1 MSMSQT
7 ADLALMRELNER
19 IVLNLVRQAGPISR
33 AELARRS
40 NLSRSTVSSIIAP
53 LLETNIVHEV
63 GAGDSQGGRRPIM
76 IEFNYQSSFV
86 IGIELGTEALTL
98 LLTDLAANVLRYVQA
113 PTEIAAGPAACIPQV
128 AALIERT
135 AAAAGVAPNAI
146 LGVGVGVPGPLEA
159 AAGRLIAPPIMPG
172 WHSVPLRALLE
183 ERLGIRVFL
192 ENDANLGALAEQR
205 LGAARGWRNVAYVY
219 LGSRGIGSGLLLD
232 GRLYRGDIGSAGEI
246 GHLMMDEDG
255 PVCRCGSIGCLEA
268 IAGTPA
274 LLQRARDAG
283 LRAEDTTA
291 LIELARQND
300 ARAVAIIREAGEHL
314 GIAIASMVNMINPGC
329 VVIGGGL
336 AAAGDLLLDPLRATL
351 RRRGL
356 PVAAE
361 HVTIL
366 PGTLGTDV
374 VAIGGVTIVI
384 QHAFNT
390 PTMMSKAAGA
400 DAGIAHEPIAVE
412 SIHMSPQLEHTGAT
426 RA

>member
-1 MSMSQT
+1 
-7 ADLALMRELNER
+7 MRELNER

-53 LLETNIVHEV
+53 LLEANIVCEV

-76 IEFNYQSSFV
+76 IEFNYQSAFV
-86 IGIELGTEALTL
+86 IGVELGTETLTV
-98 LLTDLAANVLRYVQA
+98 LLTDLAANVLRSVQA

-135 AAAAGVAPNAI
+135 AVAAGIAPSAI

-232 GRLYRGDIGSAGEI
+232 GRLFRGDIGSAGEI

-283 LRAEDTTA
+283 LRAENIAT
-291 LIELARQND
+291 LIDLARESD
-300 ARAVAIIREAGEHL
+300 AQAVAIIREAGEHL

-336 AAAGDLLLDPLRATL
+336 ASAGDLLLDALRATL

-361 HVTIL
+361 HVAIL
-366 PGTLGTDV
+366 PGALGADV

-384 QHAFNT
+384 QHAFNA
-390 PTMMSKAAGA
+390 PTTIPRAAGT
-400 DAGIAHEPIAVE
+400 DTGIVHEPVAVE
-412 SIHMSPQLEHTGAT
+412 TINMAPQREHTGAT
-426 RA
+426 HA

>member
-1 MSMSQT
+1 
-7 ADLALMRELNER
+7 MRELNER

-53 LLETNIVHEV
+53 LLESNIVREV

-76 IEFNYQSSFV
+76 IEFNYQSAFV
-86 IGIELGTEALTL
+86 IGVELGTESLTL
-98 LLTDLAANVLRYVQA
+98 LLTDLATNVLRYVQT
-113 PTEIAAGPAACIPQV
+113 PTEIAAGPNACIPQV

-135 AAAAGVAPNAI
+135 AAAAGIDLGAI

-172 WHSVPLRALLE
+172 WHSVPLRTLLE
-183 ERLGIRVFL
+183 ERLGMRVFL

-232 GRLYRGDIGSAGEI
+232 GRLFRGDIGSAGEI

-268 IAGTPA
+268 IAGTQA

-283 LRAEDTTA
+283 LHTERIAT
-291 LIELARQND
+291 LIELAQQGN
-300 ARAVAIIREAGEHL
+300 AQAIAIIREAGEHL

-336 AAAGDLLLDPLRATL
+336 AAAGDLLLDPLRSTL

-361 HVTIL
+361 HVALL
-366 PGTLGTDV
+366 PGALGDDV

-384 QHAFNT
+384 QHAFSS
-390 PTMMSKAAGA
+390 PALLSKAGNAET
-400 DAGIAHEPIAVE
+400 GIAHEPTTIEPVHLA
-412 SIHMSPQLEHTGAT
+412 SQLEHTGVKLA
-426 RA
+426 

>member
-1 MSMSQT
+1 VSVSQT

-53 LLETNIVHEV
+53 LLESNIVREV

-76 IEFNYQSSFV
+76 IEFNYQSAFV
-86 IGIELGTEALTL
+86 IGVDLGTESLTV
-98 LLTDLAANVLRYVQA
+98 LLTDLAANVLRYVQT
-113 PTEIAAGPAACIPQV
+113 PTEIATGPSACIPQV

-135 AAAAGVAPNAI
+135 AAAAGIGLGSV

-183 ERLGIRVFL
+183 ERLGIRIFL

-205 LGAARGWRNVAYVY
+205 MGAARGWRNVAYVY

-232 GRLYRGDIGSAGEI
+232 GRLFRGDIGSAGEI

-283 LRAEDTTA
+283 LSANSITA
-291 LIELARQND
+291 LIELAQQGN
-300 ARAVAIIREAGEHL
+300 APAIEIIREAGEHL

-329 VVIGGGL
+329 VVIGGEL
-336 AAAGDLLLDPLRATL
+336 AAATDLLLSPLRATL

-366 PGTLGTDV
+366 PGALGTDV
-374 VAIGGVTIVI
+374 VAIGAVTIVI
-384 QHAFNT
+384 QHAFSS
-390 PTMMSKAAGA
+390 PALMSKTVNT
-400 DAGIAHEPIAVE
+400 DTGIAIEPIAIE
-412 SIHMSPQLEHTGAT
+412 SAHISSQLEHTGAK

>member
-1 MSMSQT
+1 VSVSQT

-40 NLSRSTVSSIIAP
+40 NLSRSTISSIIAP
-53 LLETNIVHEV
+53 LLESNIVREV
-63 GAGDSQGGRRPIM
+63 GAGDSQGGRRPIL
-76 IEFNYQSSFV
+76 IEFNYQSAYV
-86 IGIELGTEALTL
+86 IGVELGTETLTV
-98 LLTDLAANVLRYVQA
+98 LLTDLAANVLRYVQV
-113 PTEIAAGPAACIPQV
+113 PTEIAAGPGACIPQV

-135 AAAAGVAPNAI
+135 AAAAGVGLGAI

-232 GRLYRGDIGSAGEI
+232 GRLFRGDIGSAGEI

-283 LRAEDTTA
+283 LRVEWVAT
-291 LIELARQND
+291 LIQFAQQGN
-300 ARAVAIIREAGEHL
+300 AQAVAIIREAGEHL
-314 GIAIASMVNMINPGC
+314 GIAIASLVNMINPGC

-336 AAAGDLLLDPLRATL
+336 ATAGNLLLDPLRATL

-361 HVTIL
+361 HVAIL
-366 PGTLGTDV
+366 PGALGADV

-384 QHAFNT
+384 QHAFSS
-390 PTMMSKAAGA
+390 PALMSKAAGSE
-400 DAGIAHEPIAVE
+400 AGIMHDPIVVEPIHQ
-412 SIHMSPQLEHTGAT
+412 SSQLEHLGAK

>member
-1 MSMSQT
+1 VSVSQT

-53 LLETNIVHEV
+53 LLEANIVREV

-76 IEFNYQSSFV
+76 IEFNYQSGFV
-86 IGIELGTEALTL
+86 MGAELGTEALTV
-98 LLTDLAANVLRYVQA
+98 LLTDLASNVLRCVQV
-113 PTEIAAGPAACIPQV
+113 PIEIAAGPGACVPQV
-128 AALIERT
+128 ATLIERT
-135 AAAAGVAPNAI
+135 AAAAGIALGAI
-146 LGVGVGVPGPLEA
+146 LGVGVGVPGPLAA

-183 ERLGIRVFL
+183 ERLGMRVFL

-274 LLQRARDAG
+274 LLRRARDAG
-283 LRAEDTTA
+283 LQAENVAA
-291 LIELARQND
+291 LIELAQQGD
-300 ARAVAIIREAGEHL
+300 TQTIAIIREAGEHL
-314 GIAIASMVNMINPGC
+314 GVAIASLVNMLNPGC

-351 RRRGL
+351 QRRGL

-361 HVTIL
+361 HVAIL
-366 PGTLGTDV
+366 PGALGADV
-374 VAIGGVTIVI
+374 VAMGGVTIVI
-384 QHAFNT
+384 QHAFST
-390 PTMMSKAAGA
+390 PALMSRAAGA
-400 DAGIAHEPIAVE
+400 DSGGAHEPLLVE
-412 SIHMSPQLEHTGAT
+412 AIHLSSQVEHTGAK